1 LLADPDALP
10 AKSAVNARAAVPLAA
25 LRVRRRDLDSE
36 LRIRLRPFAAR
47 PLLPVVV
54 AAAGDLQDLAKNGDR
69 IVRLL
74 RVDELEH
81 HPFSFAK
88 KAAVFLNL
96 ALHLEALDALAKLSQ
111 LVALAAA
118 QHLRRSLAGLL
129 IRALH
134 PLTQRGLGQIQV
146 LGHLGDPPVSGP
158 VKTHGFRLELRGE

>member
-88 KAAVFLNL
+88 KAAAFFKISRSISRRLTRLRSSRNSSRSPLLNTSG
-96 ALHLEALDALAKLSQ
+96 EAWPVSSSARFTHSRSAVS
-111 LVALAAA
+111 V
-118 QHLRRSLAGLL
+118 RSRSLA
-129 IRALH
+129 
-134 PLTQRGLGQIQV
+134 TSV
-146 LGHLGDPPVSGP
+146 M
-158 VKTHGFRLELRGE
+158 LRSPAR